1 MNFSKQLIEW
11 YKQNKRDLPW
21 RNTKNPY
28 KIWLSEIILQQTRVN
43 QGWSYYT
50 KFINQF
56 PTIIDL
62 ANATEEEVLK
72 LWQGLGYYSRA
83 RNLHFTA
90 KHIAF
95 NLNGF
100 FPTDYNE
107 ILKLKGVG
115 EYTAAAISSFA
126 YNQPFPV
133 VDGNVFRVLTRI
145 FGIETPIDSN
155 EGKKAIYSLAHE
167 LIDSKRPLLFNQ
179 AIMEFGA
186 LQCIPKSPS
195 CKSCIFNQNCYASI
209 NNMVTLFPIKQNK
222 IKQRFRYF
230 NYLVFISER
239 NSTLLHK
246 RIENDIWKNL
256 YDFPLVETDKPIEN
270 IETLILHSDFHTFK
284 KQLQALFFIKKSSPI
299 KHVLSHQKIIAT
311 FWIVHTSDISKI
323 KKDYT
328 EINLDDIEI
337 YPVPVLIENYIASFK
352 KLEKK

>member
-1 MNFSKQLIEW
+1 MNFSNQLIKW

-28 KIWLSEIILQQTRVN
+28 KIWLSEVILQQTRVT
-43 QGWSYYT
+43 QGLSYYY
-50 KFINQF
+50 KFIENF
-56 PTIIDL
+56 PTISDL

-95 NLNGF
+95 NLNGT
-100 FPTDYNE
+100 FPVSYNE

-115 EYTAAAISSFA
+115 EYTAAAVSSFA

-145 FGIETPIDSN
+145 FGIETPIDSH
-155 EGKKAIYSLAHE
+155 EGKKTIYSLAHE

-186 LQCIPKSPS
+186 LQCVPKNP
-195 CKSCIFNQNCYASI
+195 CCADCIFKLNCYAYI
-209 NNMVTLFPIKQNK
+209 NNVITSLPIKQNK
-222 IKQRFRYF
+222 TKQRFRYF
-230 NYLVFISER
+230 NYLVFISEE
-239 NSTLLHK
+239 NTILLHK

-256 YDFPLVETDKPIEN
+256 YDFPLIETAEPIEN
-270 IETLILHSDFHTFK
+270 IELLLTQSDFLQFKHQLHT
-284 KQLQALFFIKKSSPI
+284 LTFIKKSTPI
-299 KHVLSHQKIIAT
+299 KHILSHQKIMAT
-311 FWIVHTSDISKI
+311 FWRVHTSAISKI

-328 EINLDDIEI
+328 EINLDDIEN
-337 YPVPVLIENYIASFK
+337 YPVPVLIENYITSFK
-352 KLEKK
+352 ELEKK